1 MKNRLDILKRLQM
14 GRMKSDYYK
23 SLFIDFDK
31 IELIGLEE
39 SDAILSNI
47 NYTRS
52 QTEIIDYTDDFLKS
66 ELLKSVYVAVG
77 RESKSYIFTDDYEY
91 CGIFLVDTKE
101 AIEKSLKIAEE
112 DNNHTVFILESD
124 KTFFIRINYYDMSHA
139 DFPLKY
145 DIKLSNNSM

>member
-77 RESKSYIFTDDYEY
+77 RE
-91 CGIFLVDTKE
+91 
-101 AIEKSLKIAEE
+101 
-112 DNNHTVFILESD
+112 
-124 KTFFIRINYYDMSHA
+124 
-139 DFPLKY
+139 
-145 DIKLSNNSM
+145 